1 MEVEGIVLAGGRS
14 SRIGEDKS
22 FLQYKG
28 RSLVEWAIQ
37 VLSDLSVPIALVRNA
52 DQDFSSLDVSCWP
65 DERPELGPLGG
76 LYTGLR
82 RSRARKLFVL
92 PCDLP
97 LMEPG
102 LFPALDALLEVHQ
115 AVAPLDSSGR
125 LHPLCGVYLRSCLSS
140 VREML
145 DEGELRTQQLFQGG
159 RLQSRTI
166 ASTIHGFPDRIFTN
180 VNTVGDLQSLQ

>member
-102 LFPALDALLEVHQ
+102 LFPADRASLLSE
-115 AVAPLDSSGR
+115 R
-125 LHPLCGVYLRSCLSS
+125 CWMRESCALSS
-140 VREML
+140 SFRAVGFSPGLLLRRSMGSLTESSRMSIPL
-145 DEGELRTQQLFQGG
+145 GICRVSNRGERAYSSFLRAKSYFLI
-159 RLQSRTI
+159 L
-166 ASTIHGFPDRIFTN
+166 
-180 VNTVGDLQSLQ
+180 